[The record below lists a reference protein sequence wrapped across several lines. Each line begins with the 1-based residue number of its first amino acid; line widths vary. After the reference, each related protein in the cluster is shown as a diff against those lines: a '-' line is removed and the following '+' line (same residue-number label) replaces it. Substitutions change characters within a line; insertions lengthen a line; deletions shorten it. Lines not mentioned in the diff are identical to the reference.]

1 MIKQGTILFL
11 SKGLFFTIVLQLMG
25 IPLLGRDKTDVV
37 ILKNGDHITGEIKS
51 LDRGKMSLSTGY
63 MGTVQIEWEDVA
75 QVTSQWP
82 FEVETETGLRIFGSL
97 SPAAESETME
107 ILGEEGSRNALHQ
120 TSVVRMT

>member
-25 IPLLGRDKTDVV
+25 IPLLRRDKTDVV